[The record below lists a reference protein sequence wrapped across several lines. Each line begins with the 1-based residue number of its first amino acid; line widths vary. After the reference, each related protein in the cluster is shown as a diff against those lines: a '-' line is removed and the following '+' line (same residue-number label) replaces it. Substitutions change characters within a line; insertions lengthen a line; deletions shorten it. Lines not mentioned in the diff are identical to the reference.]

1 MNNAMSSN
9 IPNTNPYSP
18 HSIQPGVAWNERD
31 NDHDRPP

>member
-1 MNNAMSSN
+1 MNNAL
-9 IPNTNPYSP
+9 PVFQNTKYKSV